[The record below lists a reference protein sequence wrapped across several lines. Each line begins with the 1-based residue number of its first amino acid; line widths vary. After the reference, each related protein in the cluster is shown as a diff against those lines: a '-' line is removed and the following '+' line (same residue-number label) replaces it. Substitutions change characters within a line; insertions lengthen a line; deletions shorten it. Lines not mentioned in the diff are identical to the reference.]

1 MNVLVVHV
9 KMVEHVLKESIY
21 IIVHVNQVI
30 QDNSVKWVSVYMCQ
44 GFPINLVYSHLV
56 K

>member
-1 MNVLVVHV
+1 MNVLAVHV

-30 QDNSVKWVSVYMCQ
+30 QENSVKRVGLDMCQ
-44 GFPINLVYSHLV
+44 VFL
-56 K
+56 